1 MIVWQ
6 FPKKARIELSADGWL
21 VYLKKKVFRFNSL
34 GESLCYLAGRG
45 LIEYEQIDYLIQA
58 TRERAGKV

>member
-1 MIVWQ
+1 MIVWT
-6 FPKKARIELSADGWL
+6 FPKARIELTAEGWML
-21 VYLKKKVFRFNSL
+21 FLKKKIFRFNSL